1 MFNFSYKNL
10 LILKIKIILINN
22 IFYLFFY
29 VKNKKLQKFNKKTRF
44 FLIKSCFLINFP
56 ISNQQLLAC
65 QHHILLYNSYVLS
78 KFFLFHSPIFCF

>member
-29 VKNKKLQKFNKKTRF
+29 VKNKKLQKFNKKHDF
-44 FLIKSCFLINFP
+44 F
-56 ISNQQLLAC
+56 
-65 QHHILLYNSYVLS
+65 
-78 KFFLFHSPIFCF
+78 